1 MSYLQAISYNFSPE
15 DKDEVLYV
23 IDSNYFLYAFQS
35 YSNGESYISALENSK
50 RNLYVPFIVYVEFL
64 HNINNKIE
72 LLKKDI
78 AMLERYVNSGG
89 NHVELFDENSLKK
102 KIKKDT
108 FKLKANEFNGIN
120 ILLKEDIENK
130 IDKYVDNTVELLKV
144 KYTEMNE
151 LIEKQIEDFLP
162 SIQTVPNL
170 LEYEKK
176 VEFLTNSLNKL
187 FEENDILGDE
197 YIQENVSDYTRDMDN
212 RYKNDIPPGFCDKD
226 KLGEKNFGKLI
237 IPNKSGDLIL
247 WRETIKILNEKEK
260 YNNYKKIVIVTND
273 GLSKEKSDWR
283 RDGNGERIVHDHLR
297 IEFFQET
304 QKFVDLIS
312 VQQFIDL
319 FSSGDSEAKEMTRIE
334 IDNFDKKER
343 KVYGK
348 EDILFTLFEK
358 QYRVDH
364 QFRMMQYI
372 FQKIIDRNHLVYD
385 DIKQLSCVKKSL
397 VGTSSIFD
405 SNRPLTFADGT
416 NGYLATRLTIDDK
429 MRHLSFLFEIA
440 EEDSRK
446 LFFENIKIRM
456 LWNKQNNI
464 KSLGKIDELNIVLDF
479 SESRLG
485 IAEINGITG
494 FFLGEQ
500 VETNW
505 MEEFEAQLINTEL
518 HEEDYESYEEQ
529 FRNIVSQNLG
539 VDLRGCHIEFKES
552 Q

>member
-283 RDGNGERIVHDHLR
+283 RGGNGERIVHDHLR

-479 SESRLG
+479 PESRLG

>member
-1 MSYLQAISYNFSPE
+1 MSYLQAINFKFSPK

-50 RNLYVPFIVYVEFL
+50 SNLYVPFIVYVEFL
-64 HNINNKIE
+64 HNIKIKIE
-72 LLKKDI
+72 SLKKDI
-78 AMLERYVNSGG
+78 GMLEKYVSSGC
-89 NHVELFDENSLKK
+89 NNVKLFDENNLKK

-108 FKLKANEFNGIN
+108 FKFNVDQFNGIN
-120 ILLKEDIENK
+120 ILLKEDIETK
-130 IDKYVDNTVELLKV
+130 IDMYVDNTVELLKA
-144 KYTEMNE
+144 KYMEMNE
-151 LIEKQIEDFLP
+151 LIQKQIEEFLP

-176 VEFLTNSLNKL
+176 VESLSNRLNKL

-197 YIQENVSDYTRDMDN
+197 YTQENINDYTQDMDN
-212 RYKNDIPPGFCDKD
+212 RYKNNIPPGFCDKD
-226 KLGEKNFGKLI
+226 KLGEKTFGKLV

-247 WRETIKILNEKEK
+247 WREVVKILNEKEK

-283 RDGNGERIVHDHLR
+283 RDGNGERVVHDHLK

-312 VQQFIDL
+312 VQEFIDL
-319 FSSGDSEAKEMTRIE
+319 FSSGDLEAKEMTRIE

-343 KVYGK
+343 SVDSNK
-348 EDILFTLFEK
+348 DILFTLFEK
-358 QYRVDH
+358 EYRVDH

-372 FQKIIDRNHLVYD
+372 FQKIIDKNHLVYD
-385 DIKQLSCVKKSL
+385 DIKELSCVKKIL
-397 VGTSSIFD
+397 VGTSAIFD
-405 SNRPLTFADGT
+405 SNHPLIFSDGT

-429 MRHLSFLFEIA
+429 IRHLSFLFEIA
-440 EEDSRK
+440 EEDPRE
-446 LFFENIKIRM
+446 LFFENIKTRL
-456 LWNKQNNI
+456 LWNNQNKI
-464 KSLGKIDELNIVLDF
+464 KSLGRIDELNIALDF
-479 SESRLG
+479 PESRLG
-485 IAEINGITG
+485 IAEINGVEG
-494 FFLGEQ
+494 FYLGER
-500 VETNW
+500 VETKL
-505 MEEFEAQLINTEL
+505 MEEFEAQLINTEF

-539 VDLRGCHIEFKES
+539 VDLRGCYIDFS
-552 Q
+552 NF